1 MMIRLIKKHVL
12 AFARFWTPPEKW
24 RELAAIDAD
33 ALSYTLGRTDAL
45 KRIHYTAFVAGLCL
59 LGNYYFKNLG
69 QVEHLLLPLISI
81 FNPSLHDL
89 ETLHQWM
96 YYSLLREIWWAMD
109 YMIFYGIIP
118 ALFVIFVIKEPL
130 ADFGWRWNN
139 THRHLHKYFYLLL
152 PIMAMAVSASYRTD
166 FTEHYPF
173 YRYCSRSGSD
183 WLMWETC
190 YVLQFIFLEFFFRGF
205 LVNALRPAIGG
216 NAVWFMVLPY
226 LMIHFSKP
234 WLEATGAIFF
244 GLFLGI
250 LALQNRSIW
259 GGFMVHC
266 GLALCMDVAAL
277 IQKNA
282 LPTQWLP

>member
-1 MMIRLIKKHVL
+1 MLKLLKTHAQ
-12 AFARFWTPPEKW
+12 AFFHFWTPPEKW

-33 ALSYTLGRTDAL
+33 PLSYSLGRTAAL
-45 KRIHYTAFVAGLCL
+45 KRVHYTAFVAGLCL
-59 LGNYYFKNLG
+59 LGNYYFKNID
-69 QVEHLLLPLISI
+69 QVEHLLIPLIAF
-81 FNPSLHDL
+81 FNPALHDSQA
-89 ETLHQWM
+89 LHQWM
-96 YYSLLREIWWAMD
+96 YYSLLREMWWATD
-109 YMIFYGIIP
+109 YFIFYGLIP
-118 ALFVIFVIKEPL
+118 SLYICIFLKEPL
-130 ADFGWRWNN
+130 GNFGWRWNK
-139 THRHLHKYFYLLL
+139 THLHLPKYFYLLI
-152 PIMAMAVSASYRTD
+152 PIMGMAIAASYRTD
-166 FTEHYPF
+166 FTSHYPF
-173 YRYCSRSGSD
+173 YRLCSRSISD
-183 WLMWETC
+183 WLMWELC
-190 YVLQFIFLEFFFRGF
+190 YVVQFIFLEFFFRGF
-205 LVNALRPAIGG
+205 IVSALRPAIGA

-277 IQKNA
+277 IQKDA